1 MTVASIF
8 DTLNTKAHVHN
19 RPSGPSKC
27 VDTAFLA
34 GCLLASVGPTHIV
47 AVGAQGCNVDVMA
60 ANEFL
65 RDIESIKQTAPPPRT
80 A

>member
-1 MTVASIF
+1 MIVASIF
-8 DTLNTKAHVHN
+8 DTLNAKAQSTEWG
-19 RPSGPSKC
+19 RPIKC
-27 VDTAFLA
+27 VDTAQLVGYFV
-34 GCLLASVGPTHIV
+34 ASVGPTYVI

-65 RDIESIKQTAPPPRT
+65 SGIESIKQTAPPPRT